1 MKLSSHH
8 HYSIIDTF
16 PFLYY
21 SEYMKQYITTT
32 LTLLFLLSLLGAPL
46 TLAQTTDDQSDA
58 EREARIADAKEEHA
72 AKRQEFQEK
81 LAELKSA
88 RKQKIV
94 ENTDERISKINETR
108 TDRLSEHL
116 NTMSEILDRV
126 EAKAG
131 NLDDSTHVDE
141 AIEQARAAIETAQSA
156 VEAQAG
162 NEYIVAITDEEELQT
177 VVKAVVDEF
186 KADMKALIGLVKD
199 AHKET
204 REAAQAL
211 GSSQKTEEE

>member
-1 MKLSSHH
+1 
-8 HYSIIDTF
+8 
-16 PFLYY
+16 
-21 SEYMKQYITTT
+21 MKQYIATT

-46 TLAQTTDDQSDA
+46 TLAQTTDDASDTPVGKTVEDRVA
-58 EREARIADAKEEHA
+58 ERAEHTAAVELKREEAKEEHA

-131 NLDDSTHVDE
+131 DLDDSTHIDE

>member
-1 MKLSSHH
+1 
-8 HYSIIDTF
+8 
-16 PFLYY
+16 
-21 SEYMKQYITTT
+21 MKQYIATT
-32 LTLLFLLSLLGAPL
+32 LTLLFLLSLLGAPI
-46 TLAQTTDDQSDA
+46 TLAQTTDDLSGTPVRQTAADRAAKRA
-58 EREARIADAKEEHA
+58 EHTEAVELKREEAKEEHA

-94 ENTDERISKINETR
+94 ENTDERLVKLNETR

-116 NTMSEILDRV
+116 NTMSEILDRIEGKV
-126 EAKAG
+126 AD
-131 NLDDSTHVDE
+131 LDNSTDVDK
-141 AIEQARAAIETAQSA
+141 AIEEARAAIETAQSA

-162 NEYIVAITDEEELQT
+162 NEYIVDIVGESELKT

-211 GSSQKTEEE
+211 GSSKKTEEE